1 MAVCDGHN
9 DTILVYCNY
18 SSLAQT
24 PAEYNMN
31 DSPGSVQTEAACPNG
46 QAASVILWVRS
57 PLAGSGLFQQTQQA
71 GILLPSQQGSRR

>member
-1 MAVCDGHN
+1 MENQNLSIFMAVCDGHN

-31 DSPGSVQTEAACPNG
+31 FSPGSVQTQVERING
-46 QAASVILWVRS
+46 GYSEIKKTKQ
-57 PLAGSGLFQQTQQA
+57 
-71 GILLPSQQGSRR
+71 

>member
-1 MAVCDGHN
+1 MENQNLSIFMAVCDGHN

-31 DSPGSVQTEAACPNG
+31 FSTGSVQTQAACPFG
-46 QAASVILWVRS
+46 QAACISVS
-57 PLAGSGLFQQTQQA
+57 KKSF
-71 GILLPSQQGSRR
+71 LPAEQVFRTS